1 MSLKNLTSKDTL
13 IVLTFAKAGLGHMRV
28 AYALMEALPKN
39 VNLVLFS
46 SLDTAATFMHRI
58 TSINPFMRELGEAV
72 QYGLAE
78 HIFTALYIRVL
89 RLKAKNL
96 LPQFEAVL
104 TQTKAKRIVF
114 VCTHFGLAHQI
125 GELKATLAVRGIQ
138 IRLSVVVTDD
148 SPQRAWRVPEAD
160 LTIVPSKLTQAR
172 LAAPASK
179 AVHYPLSL
187 KLGRMLDS
195 KEFEYRL
202 KQVQTQSK
210 TKIKVCL
217 PVSGAAVGLNFYY
230 KLACSLFE
238 LNRRFCFYIV
248 SRDSKHTKPFL
259 DNIKNQ
265 PYANVYS
272 YKFDR
277 DVVLGYV
284 NVILKNTIAFEVT
297 KPSEQAFKAL
307 YSPKQAGGVILLLT
321 SPVGRQ
327 EYDNLWYLS
336 RNNFIPNK
344 EDQER
349 LWRMSSDQLSITN
362 ELLKKARNWRGVR
375 LLSDPKKSARFI
387 AWCLKQGIFSEML
400 KFAGPN
406 KSKGVLTIW
415 KTVDSIV

>member
-1 MSLKNLTSKDTL
+1 
-13 IVLTFAKAGLGHMRV
+13 MREIG
-28 AYALMEALPKN
+28 EAL
-39 VNLVLFS
+39 
-46 SLDTAATFMHRI
+46 
-58 TSINPFMRELGEAV
+58 

-78 HIFTALYIRVL
+78 RIFTALYTRVL
-89 RLKAKNL
+89 RLKAKDL
-96 LPQFEAVL
+96 LPQIKAL
-104 TQTKAKRIVF
+104 LNQTGATRVIF
-114 VCTHFGLAHQI
+114 ICTHFGLAHQI
-125 GELKATLAVRGIQ
+125 GELKAKLAWLTSVNPK
-138 IRLSVVVTDD
+138 LVVVVTDD
-148 SPQRAWRVPEAD
+148 SPQKAWRVSEAD
-160 LTIVPSKLTQAR
+160 LTIVPSKLTQVK
-172 LAAPASK
+172 LFAPASK

-202 KQVQTQSK
+202 MQVQTQSK

-230 KLACSLFE
+230 KLACSLSE
-238 LNRRFCFYIV
+238 LDNRFCFYVV
-248 SRDSKHTKPFL
+248 SRNSKHTKPFL
-259 DNIKNQ
+259 ENMKNQ
-265 PYANVYS
+265 PYANIYS

-284 NVILKNTIAFEVT
+284 NVILENTIAFEVT

-321 SPVGRQ
+321 NPVGRQ

-336 RNNFIPNK
+336 RNNFIPNE

-362 ELLKKARNWRGVR
+362 ELLKRARNWRGVR
-375 LLSDPKKSARFI
+375 LLSDPNKSARFI